1 MKKETIKNSSDFLFI
16 YEAIQCNPNGD
27 PDQENKPRMDYD
39 TDTNL
44 VTDTRV
50 KRYIRDYLKMTGQQV
65 FVDME
70 GAYKVSPDRKLKAVI
85 GRLLDT
91 EEEVEIVS
99 AESQGLKAK

>member
-1 MKKETIKNSSDFLFI
+1 MSIIANNSDYLFL

-44 VTDTRV
+44 VTDVRV
-50 KRYIRDYLKMTGQQV
+50 KRYIRDYLKATGKNI

-70 GAYKVSPDRKLKAVI
+70 GENKVSTDSKLKAVI
-85 GRLLDT
+85 TRLLNDA
-91 EEEVEIVS
+91 
-99 AESQGLKAK
+99 AELENVFRATNK